1 VLQRAETQRREPPKT
16 LEARMVCLSTRSCE
30 AEAGYH
36 GKTPAPSAKAN
47 QGSALKREDE
57 RQCVDSDDERERR
70 MYSVSALNSVTIR
83 RSLSFSSLSSAM
95 ESAMFSTLLRSR
107 CRTCGWQSEGGR
119 LNFIA
124 LPTRLPLVFLRL
136 HRVSTFVCPRQNQ
149 KLHVVATNRR
159 ILGQDDVRTERKL
172 FSRCR
177 IAAF

>member
-1 VLQRAETQRREPPKT
+1 VPTNQNLLKR
-16 LEARMVCLSTRSCE
+16 
-30 AEAGYH
+30 EAGYH
-36 GKTPAPSAKAN
+36 SKTPAPSAKAN
-47 QGSALKREDE
+47 QGSAFRREDE
-57 RQCVDSDDERERR
+57 RHCVGPDAERERR
-70 MYSVSALNSVTIR
+70 MYSVSALNSAAIW

-95 ESAMFSTLLRSR
+95 QSAMFSTPLGSTRW
-107 CRTCGWQSEGGR
+107 TCGWQSEGSR

-149 KLHVVATNRR
+149 KLHVVGTIRR